1 MAATTVNVY
10 KTEQFHT
17 VAAYDDSNGNT
28 VVNNLDVPIDVA
40 LTKDGYTVLD
50 GTKQRIPAGG
60 SVDYASGLGATG
72 IVYFAQDIGSLIN
85 AIEVIAK

>member
-10 KTEQFHT
+10 KTKQFKEI
-17 VAAYDDSNGNT
+17 AAYDAKNGND

-40 LTKDGYTVLD
+40 LTNDGYTVVD
-50 GTKQRIPAGG
+50 GTKVRIPAGG
-60 SVDYASGLGATG
+60 TASFASGLTATG
-72 IVYFAQDIGSLIN
+72 IVYFSQDFGSLIN